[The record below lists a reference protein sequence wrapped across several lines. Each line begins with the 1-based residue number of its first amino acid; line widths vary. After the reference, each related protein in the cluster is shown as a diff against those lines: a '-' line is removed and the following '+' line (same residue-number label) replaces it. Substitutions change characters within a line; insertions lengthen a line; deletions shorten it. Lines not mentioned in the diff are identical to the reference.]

1 MGGKMRIILYTGK
14 GGVGKTSI
22 AAATACQIAAS
33 GKKVLVMSTDQA
45 HSLGDS
51 MDRKLSPVPEQVVE
65 NLFAMEIDAITECE
79 REWGTLKDYM
89 KRLLTSQSGESIE
102 TEELLVFPGF
112 EELTALFKI
121 KEFYDENFYDVLIV
135 DCAPTGETLS
145 LLKFPEMFGEWIE
158 RLLPMKRKAV
168 KVAGPTVEKITKM
181 PMPKDAMFDEIEVL
195 CDKMNA
201 LRELMWNKDIV
212 SIRIVTTPEK
222 IVIKEAKRN
231 FSYLHLFD
239 FNVDAIIVNKIYP
252 KESLPG
258 YFHKWI
264 KNQEESLVDIKES
277 FAGVPIF
284 YLDLLKHELRT
295 LERLNEVSSI
305 LYGEKNPENILFRET
320 IFTTEKVGDKDL
332 FKISLPFFDLKD
344 MELTQKGDELTLVI
358 KNERRK
364 FILPN
369 KLKNKEIQSAK
380 YLNGKLELTF

>member
-1 MGGKMRIILYTGK
+1 MRIILYTGK

-22 AAATACQIAAS
+22 AAATACQIAES
-33 GKKVLVMSTDQA
+33 GRKVLVMSTDQA

-51 MDRKLSPVPEQVVE
+51 FDCKLSCVPKEIVE
-65 NLFAMEIDAITECE
+65 NLFAMEVDAITECE
-79 REWGTLKDYM
+79 RVWGTLKDYL
-89 KRLLTSQSGESIE
+89 KRLLTSQSGDSIE
-102 TEELLVFPGF
+102 AEELLVFPGF

-121 KEFYDENFYDVLIV
+121 KDIYDEGFYDVLIV
-135 DCAPTGETLS
+135 DCAPTGETLA
-145 LLKFPEMFGEWIE
+145 LLKFPEMFGKWIE

-168 KVAGPTVEKITKM
+168 KIAGPAVEKFTKM
-181 PMPKDAMFDEIEVL
+181 PMPKDSMFDEIEVL
-195 CDKMNA
+195 CEKMNA
-201 LRELMWNKDIV
+201 LCKLLWNRDIV

-222 IVIKEAKRN
+222 IVIKESKRN

-264 KNQEESLVDIKES
+264 KNQEEALEDIKVS

-295 LERLNEVSSI
+295 IERLKGVSRN
-305 LYGEKNPENILFRET
+305 LYGEINPEDILFRDT
-320 IFTTEKVGDKDL
+320 IFTTEKIGDKDV
-332 FKISLPFFDLKD
+332 FKISLPFFDLAD

-364 FILPN
+364 FSLPN

-380 YLNGKLELTF
+380 YENGKLNIIF